1 MFIKSKKNA
10 FTLIELLVGIFIAS
24 LVSISIYALFDRG
37 SKDYSQIA
45 NTSEIKTEGN
55 LIFNVIE
62 RDLARGGFVHP
73 IRGDITDP
81 DNCQDGI
88 NINDAVKIVSGTE
101 VSSCYDRPSF
111 DGTTALRFKITYKLG
126 DGTANL
132 PDTNTL
138 YKKTERTDDCDDIIV
153 SSNAAVHDWQPISN
167 NINTIEFSNPTFDS
181 ENDNLINVAINFRS
195 KDDEDL
201 NLDFRKR
208 IFLRN
213 LPLTESSTLCD
224 EKCPNSK
231 DLFANYTISS
241 DETIWDPDTRTIPSA
256 RVVISENYTDGED
269 RLQWDTDMATD
280 LGLTVNFVTDTG
292 ILEISGDESGRN
304 YQRFI
309 RTINYVNLED
319 EIDDRTTFADEDRVI
334 ILAMGFEDL
343 CQDLIGRQVG
353 NIRHFYCY
361 IENTADGRG
370 AWDETSISGSQLWWG
385 QAKLRAENATYFNL
399 SGYLATITSAA
410 ENDYVL
416 DKIRDDDGNPIAAW
430 FGGTDNS
437 GTDNIPNATEGT
449 WVWAGGPERGQ
460 IFFDTDPDD
469 DPGAFT
475 SWRTG
480 EPNNCCGDMYNNDY
494 NDDDL
499 EMNEHYPD
507 AAGEHYTQ
515 FSNAIS
521 GTGWWND
528 LFVPGV
534 TYSPFQTIGYVLE
547 FSSNFP
553 SPVISCGNGTES
565 ERLACANYFGSF
577 DLVLDDTT
585 YTDVN
590 MLDLCD
596 PDPNDNDAP

>member
-1 MFIKSKKNA
+1 MFIKSKKKA
-10 FTLIELLVGIFIAS
+10 FTLIELLVGIFVAS

-45 NTSEIKTEGN
+45 NTSELKTEGN

-73 IRGDITDP
+73 IRGDISDP

-88 NINDAVKIVSGTE
+88 NIDDAVKIVSGTE
-101 VSSCYDRPSF
+101 ISSCYDRPSF
-111 DGTTALRFKITYKLG
+111 DGTTALRFRITYKLG

-138 YKKTERTDDCDDIIV
+138 YKKTERTDNCDDIIV
-153 SSNAAVHDWQPISN
+153 STNAAVHDWQPISN

-241 DETIWDPDTRTIPSA
+241 NETNWDPDTRTIPSA
-256 RVVISENYTDGED
+256 RVVISENYTNGED

-292 ILEISGDESGRN
+292 ILEISGDETGRN

-309 RTINYVNLED
+309 RTINYVSLED
-319 EIDDRTTFADEDRVI
+319 EIDDRTTFDDEDRVI
-334 ILAMGFEDL
+334 ILAVGFEDL
-343 CQDLIGRQVG
+343 CEDLIGRQVG
-353 NIRHFYCY
+353 NTRHFYCY
-361 IENTADGRG
+361 VENTTDGRG
-370 AWDETSISGSQLWWG
+370 AWDKTSISGSQLWWG
-385 QAKLRAENATYFNL
+385 QAKLRAENTTYFNL
-399 SGYLATITSAA
+399 SGYLATITSDA

-416 DKIRDDDGNPIAAW
+416 DKIRDDFGNPVAAW
-430 FGGTDNS
+430 FGGTDNP
-437 GTDNIPNATEGT
+437 GTDNIPNAAEGT
-449 WVWAGGPERGQ
+449 WVWAGGPERGE
-460 IFFDTDPDD
+460 IFFDTDSDD
-469 DPGAFT
+469 DPGEFI

-480 EPNNCCGDMYNNDY
+480 EPNNCCGGMYNNDY
-494 NDDDL
+494 DDDDL
-499 EMNEHYPD
+499 ETNEHYPN

-534 TYSPFQTIGYVLE
+534 TYAPFQTRGYVLE

>member
-1 MFIKSKKNA
+1 MLIKSKKKA
-10 FTLIELLVGIFIAS
+10 FTLIELLVGIFVAS

-45 NTSEIKTEGN
+45 NTSELKTEGN

-88 NINDAVKIVSGTE
+88 DIDDAVKVISGTE

-138 YKKTERTDDCDDIIV
+138 YKKTERTDNCDDIIV

-201 NLDFRKR
+201 NLNFRKR

-231 DLFANYTISS
+231 DLFANYSISS
-241 DETIWDPDTRTIPSA
+241 NETNWDPDTRIIPSA

-280 LGLTVNFVTDTG
+280 LGLTVNFETDTG
-292 ILEISGDESGRN
+292 ILEINGDASGRN

-319 EIDDRTTFADEDRVI
+319 EIDNRTTFTDEDRVI
-334 ILAMGFEDL
+334 ILAVGFEDL
-343 CQDLIGRQVG
+343 CEDLIGRQVG
-353 NIRHFYCY
+353 NTRHFYCY
-361 IENTADGRG
+361 IENTTDGRG
-370 AWDETSISGSQLWWG
+370 AYNGTTMTGNQLWWG
-385 QAKLRAENATYFNL
+385 QAKLRAENTTYFNL

-410 ENDYVL
+410 ENNYVL
-416 DKIRDDDGNPIAAW
+416 DKIRDEFGNPVAAW
-430 FGGTDNS
+430 FGGTDNP

-460 IFFDTDPDD
+460 IFFDTDPND
-469 DPGAFT
+469 DPGEFT
-475 SWRTG
+475 SWRSN
-480 EPNNCCGDMYNNDY
+480 EPNNCCGWFHGNKWND
-494 NDDDL
+494 NVL
-499 EMNEHYPD
+499 EMNEHYPS

-528 LFVPGV
+528 LYIPGV
-534 TYSPFQTIGYVLE
+534 NFAPFSTEGYVLE

>member
-1 MFIKSKKNA
+1 MFIKSKKKA
-10 FTLIELLVGIFIAS
+10 FTLIELLVGIFVAS

-73 IRGDITDP
+73 IRGDISDP

-88 NINDAVKIVSGTE
+88 DIDDAVKIVSGTE

-111 DGTTALRFKITYKLG
+111 DGATALRFKITYKLG

-138 YKKTERTDDCDDIIV
+138 YKKTERTDNCDDIIV
-153 SSNAAVHDWQPISN
+153 STNAAVHDWQPISN

-181 ENDNLINVAINFRS
+181 ENENLINVAINFRS

-231 DLFANYTISS
+231 DIFANYTISS
-241 DETIWDPDTRTIPSA
+241 NETNWDPDTRTIPSA
-256 RVVISENYTDGED
+256 RVVISENYVDGED

-334 ILAMGFEDL
+334 ILAVGFEDL

-353 NIRHFYCY
+353 NTRHFYCY
-361 IENTADGRG
+361 IENTTDGRG
-370 AWDETSISGSQLWWG
+370 AWNRTSISGGQLWWG
-385 QAKLRAENATYFNL
+385 QAKLRAENTTYFNL

-449 WVWAGGPERGQ
+449 WVWAGGPERGE
-460 IFFDTDPDD
+460 IFFDTDSDD
-469 DPGAFT
+469 DPGEFT

-480 EPNNCCGDMYNNDY
+480 EPNNCCGGMYNNDY

>member
-1 MFIKSKKNA
+1 
-10 FTLIELLVGIFIAS
+10 
-24 LVSISIYALFDRG
+24 
-37 SKDYSQIA
+37 KDI
-45 NTSEIKTEGN
+45 
-55 LIFNVIE
+55 
-62 RDLARGGFVHP
+62 
-73 IRGDITDP
+73 
-81 DNCQDGI
+81 
-88 NINDAVKIVSGTE
+88 
-101 VSSCYDRPSF
+101 
-111 DGTTALRFKITYKLG
+111 
-126 DGTANL
+126 
-132 PDTNTL
+132 
-138 YKKTERTDDCDDIIV
+138 
-153 SSNAAVHDWQPISN
+153 
-167 NINTIEFSNPTFDS
+167 
-181 ENDNLINVAINFRS
+181 
-195 KDDEDL
+195 
-201 NLDFRKR
+201 
-208 IFLRN
+208 
-213 LPLTESSTLCD
+213 
-224 EKCPNSK
+224 
-231 DLFANYTISS
+231 FANYTISS
-241 DETIWDPDTRTIPSA
+241 NETNWDPDTRTIPSA
-256 RVVISENYTDGED
+256 RVVISENYVDGED

-309 RTINYVNLED
+309 RTINYVSLED
-319 EIDDRTTFADEDRVI
+319 EIDDRTTFTDEDRVI
-334 ILAMGFEDL
+334 ILAVGFEDL
-343 CQDLIGRQVG
+343 CEDLIGRQVG
-353 NIRHFYCY
+353 NTRHFYCY
-361 IENTADGRG
+361 VENTADGRG
-370 AWDETSISGSQLWWG
+370 AWDRTSISGSQLWWG
-385 QAKLRAENATYFNL
+385 QAKLRAENTTYFNL
-399 SGYLATITSAA
+399 SGYLATITSDA

-416 DKIRDDDGNPIAAW
+416 DKIRDDFGNPVAAW
-430 FGGTDNS
+430 FGGTDNT
-437 GTDNIPNATEGT
+437 GTDSIPNATEGT

-469 DPGAFT
+469 DPGEFT
-475 SWRTG
+475 SWRSG
-480 EPNNCCGDMYNNDY
+480 EPNNCCGGMYNNDY